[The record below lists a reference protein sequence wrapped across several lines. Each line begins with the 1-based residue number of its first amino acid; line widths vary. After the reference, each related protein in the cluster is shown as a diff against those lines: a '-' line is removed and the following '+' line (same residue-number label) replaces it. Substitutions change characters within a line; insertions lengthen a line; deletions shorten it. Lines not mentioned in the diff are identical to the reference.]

1 MTDRQLLAAAIASAG
16 LSDRQFAL
24 TVIGVDPQT
33 VSNWRRGVRVM
44 EEPTRRLLRLLA
56 AHPALCR
63 ELARDNG

>member
-1 MTDRQLLAAAIASAG
+1 VTDRQLLKAAVEAAG

-33 VSNWRRGVRVM
+33 VSNWRRGVRTM

-56 AHPALCR
+56 THPELCN
-63 ELARDNG
+63 ELAK